1 MLPYENTPSQSQS
14 ANNAA
19 QATSQ
24 PALRPMDIVVLLVSN
39 WPWIILCLLLGWGA
53 AEAYLHLSRPV
64 YSRSASILIK
74 DLNKGNSLGQAA
86 SGFADAGLFAQSTDL
101 NNEVFLL
108 KSPSVMTEVIKRLD
122 LQNNYEVEGR
132 FHKGVLYGSTLPV
145 QVQML
150 DVTDQNS
157 AGFTL
162 ELKKD
167 SLCVISELYLNG
179 QRYDDKSYSF
189 KIGRTVKTP
198 IGRICITQTSFYNEY
213 PRPITVDR
221 RTLQSTLSF
230 YAEELK
236 VEAGENSTII
246 NLSIDDHDQQRA
258 EDVLY
263 SVIAIYN
270 EQWMDDRNQVSIS
283 TNQFINERLQVIESE
298 LGSVEGDIT
307 SYKSA
312 NLILGSAEATA
323 GAYLG
328 QAQNARVQQ
337 VELNNQLYMARSVRS
352 YLTNE
357 QNRNQLL
364 PVSQGFSNTGIA
376 AQIAEYNET
385 LLRRNNLV
393 SASSLQNPLVQ
404 DLDAQLSVFRQNL
417 IGTID
422 AHIDEINQMIRSSQS
437 IQAMGNSKVS
447 SAPTQSKNL
456 LNFERQQKVKES
468 LYLFLLQ
475 KREENEL
482 SQAFTAYNNRLVTP
496 PSGKNEP
503 TFPNKRNVYA
513 LCLLLGLLIPIAI
526 IILDELANTSVRGRK
541 DLDVLNIPF
550 LGEIPLNNPDNR
562 VVRFFKRIKKRL
574 TIETKSSRLKEDKT
588 LHILVKEGKTDI
600 MNEAF
605 RMARTNMEFI
615 AGRSDEARVIMLTSF
630 NPNSGKTFVVS
641 NLSVALTLKNQRVLC
656 IDLDMRKRSLSAMVG
671 KRLPGLSNYLGG
683 YIDDYHQVIKT
694 SPLNDKLDIFPAG
707 KIPPN
712 PTELLFEPR
721 LDDLLKQLRKEYDYI
736 FLDCPPLE
744 IVADASIIARL
755 ADMSI
760 FVVRAE
766 GLQRTALPDVQK
778 LYDEKRLPKMTILLN
793 GTTDAFSRYGYHRY
807 GSRYG
812 YSYGYGRSYSYGYGY
827 ADAKDD
833 SEGADIIPPSQ
844 AKKN

>member
-1 MLPYENTPSQSQS
+1 MDNTSPQPIIIRQAAPAPQQQSEVSMSDLFYICLGNWKWFVLSVVLCLSGSVLYLLRTAPVYTRTASVLIKQDS
-14 ANNAA
+14 KGHSVSDVAGELSSLGLVNTNSNVNNELITF
-19 QATSQ
+19 TS
-24 PALRPMDIVVLLVSN
+24 PALVLQLVQRMNLDIN
-39 WPWIILCLLLGWGA
+39 
-53 AEAYLHLSRPV
+53 
-64 YSRSASILIK
+64 YSKPGTFRS
-74 DLNKGNSLGQAA
+74 
-86 SGFADAGLFAQSTDL
+86 T
-101 NNEVFLL
+101 
-108 KSPSVMTEVIKRLD
+108 T
-122 LQNNYEVEGR
+122 
-132 FHKGVLYGSTLPV
+132 LYGSTLPV
-145 QVQML
+145 QVELLDMDDTANASMVLTLTPEGTCNISDMVLKGERLSYDQSVVFGDTLQTPLGRMIVNQSAFFAQPETTL
-150 DVTDQNS
+150 HIDVTRSNIYTAIASTS
-157 AGFTL
+157 AK
-162 ELKKD
+162 LKAGLSNKQASIID
-167 SLCVISELYLNG
+167 LT
-179 QRYDDKSYSF
+179 YSDVN
-189 KIGRTVKTP
+189 I
-198 IGRICITQTSFYNEY
+198 
-213 PRPITVDR
+213 
-221 RTLQSTLSF
+221 
-230 YAEELK
+230 
-236 VEAGENSTII
+236 
-246 NLSIDDHDQQRA
+246 QRA
-258 EDVLY
+258 EDVLNAL
-263 SVIAIYN
+263 ITIYN
-270 EQWMDDRNQVSIS
+270 QNWVQDKNQISVATSQFVNDRLEMIEQ
-283 TNQFINERLQVIESE
+283 E
-298 LGSVEGDIT
+298 LGNVDTDIS
-307 SYKSA
+307 SYKSQ
-312 NLILGSAEATA
+312 NLIPDVNAATQMYMNKASQAES
-323 GAYLG
+323 
-328 QAQNARVQQ
+328 Q
-337 VELNNQLYMARSVRS
+337 VMELNNQLYMCRYVRQ
-352 YLTNE
+352 YVTNDA
-357 QNRNQLL
+357 NKNQLL
-364 PVSQGFSNTGIA
+364 PANSGINASNIEAMITAYNNKLLERNTLA
-376 AQIAEYNET
+376 AN
-385 LLRRNNLV
+385 
-393 SASSLQNPLVQ
+393 SSTRNPLVVDMDAELLEQ
-404 DLDAQLSVFRQNL
+404 RRTIVLSLDNQITALQTQVRSQESAQMRSTSQLSTNPTRQ
-417 IGTID
+417 
-422 AHIDEINQMIRSSQS
+422 
-437 IQAMGNSKVS
+437 KY
-447 SAPTQSKNL
+447 L
-456 LNFERQQKVKES
+456 LSVERQQKVKES

-482 SQAFTAYNNRLVTP
+482 SQAFTAYNSRVVTP
-496 PSGKNEP
+496 PSGSNWP
-503 TFPNKRNVYA
+503 TFPVAKNVYI
-513 LCLLLGLLIPIAI
+513 LCLLIGFLLPCII
-526 IILDELANTSVRGRK
+526 IILAELVNTSVRGRK

-562 VVRFFKRIKKRL
+562 VIRFFKRIKKRL

-694 SPLNDKLDIFPAG
+694 SPLSDKLDIFPAG

-833 SEGADIIPPSQ
+833 SEGADIIPPAQ